1 LDGRFRLLFISY
13 GNANKIIKVMAAVI
27 IILVMLIFSI
37 LLIIKVNKKDS
48 YQRVSKNIIIF
59 LIIFAFITLSIILSI
74 WQFVDLPEIPGM

>member
-1 LDGRFRLLFISY
+1 
-13 GNANKIIKVMAAVI
+13 MAAVI

>member
-1 LDGRFRLLFISY
+1 MDGRFRLLFISY